1 MTKMKKLSL
10 ALAALALTGS
20 LAGPVS
26 ALTNADLQQIRS
38 FVENDDDQGLRA
50 FLLENLSALDGS
62 PIGVMLR
69 EYVQT
74 PPEETIFVSLGSRV
88 QCQRRCGIL
97 LNKQKQTPHCTSSW
111 PPSTSNR

>member
-74 PPEETIFVSLGSRV
+74 PPEETIFVSLGFQSAMPEALRDIV
-88 QCQRRCGIL
+88 EQA
-97 LNKQKQTPHCTSSW
+97 KTDSSLY
-111 PPSTSNR
+111 